1 MDTPNCHIWSWT
13 TYSQAPFS
21 ICQIASYINI
31 NCSFISFLALCCF
44 RQLARSNLSILFWI
58 AQKASQQV
66 RCSEGVTY
74 LKKWCQK
81 QVFRISRWIF
91 TMRPAQLATNSWSI
105 IVDDSFLPTNGG
117 WLPTLMTLAYK
128 PLATLLLLMS
138 PFSGKHNFLKA
149 PFSMYLLGS
158 VDDWQVTH
166 WLAQPWV
173 VLSRW
178 GLHVIDKHYT
188 LIARQ
193 KYICKP
199 KNICW
204 YCKTDYLLQQ
214 QQNNTVY
221 IYIYTVYK

>member
-1 MDTPNCHIWSWT
+1 MSNCQLYQHQLQFHLFSGSLLFPPTCTIKSQHPFLDCPKGFT
-13 TYSQAPFS
+13 TSEVFGRGDLSQKMMP
-21 ICQIASYINI
+21 
-31 NCSFISFLALCCF
+31 
-44 RQLARSNLSILFWI
+44 
-58 AQKASQQV
+58 KA
-66 RCSEGVTY
+66 GT
-74 LKKWCQK
+74 
-81 QVFRISRWIF
+81 VFRISRWIF

-178 GLHVIDKHYT
+178 GLHVIDKNYT

-221 IYIYTVYK
+221 IQYINEGEF